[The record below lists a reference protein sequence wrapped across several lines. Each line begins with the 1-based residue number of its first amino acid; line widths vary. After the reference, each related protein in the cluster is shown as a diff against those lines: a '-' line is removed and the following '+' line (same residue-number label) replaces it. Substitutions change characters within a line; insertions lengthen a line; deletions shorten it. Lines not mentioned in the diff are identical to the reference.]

1 MSRSRHFSNRSALR
15 CGRCEHNRLSFLFSF
30 SHFRSFSTIAPLY
43 RVPRYGG
50 GNVSG
55 ILGLLFQ
62 LALLCGGESTG
73 SRQTTAPIDTA
84 ALGADEL
91 RTLVGEVRSALH
103 AHRDGPCAAHALLRA
118 RMVWRGDCRLL
129 HASRQSQERAR
140 NEQRDQVSPPYGA
153 IHRPRTSVNAVCG
166 GRALLMLSADDRQ
179 APKDASISAI
189 ALGR

>member
-30 SHFRSFSTIAPLY
+30 AHFRSFSTMAPSY

-55 ILGLLFQ
+55 ILGLRFQ
-62 LALLCGGESTG
+62 LALLCGGEPTG
-73 SRQTTAPIDTA
+73 SRRTTAPIDTA

-103 AHRDGPCAAHALLRA
+103 AHRDGPCAALSCPPSSSHGAARRLPSFARIAATAGKGAKRA
-118 RMVWRGDCRLL
+118 
-129 HASRQSQERAR
+129 A
-140 NEQRDQVSPPYGA
+140 
-153 IHRPRTSVNAVCG
+153 
-166 GRALLMLSADDRQ
+166 
-179 APKDASISAI
+179 
-189 ALGR
+189 